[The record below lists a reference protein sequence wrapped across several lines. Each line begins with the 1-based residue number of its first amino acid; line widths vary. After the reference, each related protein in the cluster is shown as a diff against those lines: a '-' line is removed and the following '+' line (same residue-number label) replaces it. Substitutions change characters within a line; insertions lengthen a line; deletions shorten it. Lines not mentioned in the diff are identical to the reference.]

1 MRTIPPD
8 VYNRLKARQQ
18 IGDYRPNHEV
28 EVIERSAKTR
38 GFIAEGTGSEDPT
51 SSDYRPL
58 KIIQGLGEQAIA
70 HSNWVPT
77 NEGRFICAY
86 PQTIDGTNRVV
97 LGYTDAEEN
106 FLSEPHYPIQETVVI
121 EDITFY
127 RARDCSLYKHDDGD
141 LFMFV
146 RDRWP
151 DPGEEYGDMSAR
163 RDFAGSRIDCYVSAS
178 GNGYEMVGEAKVSD
192 FVYYSTVQRN
202 LPGYSDSRYQF
213 WEINWNAGITYE
225 PMRTSEGNFLL
236 AGHLCESFYPTS
248 RIWMSE
254 DKFLT
259 WKRVAGSRFFGHS
272 AGFTKPVELPDGSIF
287 SCVQWNSGNANLFL
301 SETKGHSFF
310 EIYNHPDYG
319 TKSLRFISERS
330 QSFNGSFLYDDHTG
344 VVYRHSA
351 GVYGGCGIHILEN
364 PTKERF
370 MDPEAWE
377 FIMYTHSNRQQWTR
391 LYHTPKDRIAVHW
404 GEFILGFT
412 PPEGTKLR
420 AKYIHISRSRTAA
433 SALNIVFDNKDGVLT
448 PERSGSEYFKLLWMN
463 NEIVVKQGYG
473 NNLVQTF
480 SGLIDSPRPR
490 RNPDYA
496 EIEVVARDYYKRCL
510 DQTITHP
517 ETGAHAVHAVG
528 AVESIFRQLAIWAG
542 FSNDRIVTETTG
554 MSVEKDFSWESYA
567 DAMQWLAE
575 VVNFEIIVD
584 EYGTIYFLRHH
595 ERGSDLAPDYVFREG
610 EDIIRIDYEVDDAE
624 LYAEVVVFGRAEN
637 EEGEQV
643 VLEARAPF
651 GAVEYNQVLPQK
663 ILPIH
668 SDLSTLAECQT
679 LADRTVALMASKPR
693 CADFA
698 AIGVPY
704 LQPGDRVRVIES
716 STTISEIYRIE
727 EMDIMQ
733 EPEEGTLLMTL
744 RTHHYGA
751 PDPEAI

>member
-86 PQTIDGTNRVV
+86 PQTIGGTNRVV

-127 RARDCSLYKHDDGD
+127 QAQDCSLYKHDDGE
-141 LFMFV
+141 LFLFV
-146 RDRWP
+146 RDQIP
-151 DPGEEYGDMSAR
+151 IEEWQTAWDDWNDRNYGMN
-163 RDFAGSRIDCYVSAS
+163 IKVYVSAS
-178 GNGYEMVGEAKVSD
+178 GNGYTLSGEVKTSD
-192 FVYYSTVQRN
+192 FVYHSTVWQNR
-202 LPGYSDSRYQF
+202 PGSHINFLWHGTHLDT
-213 WEINWNAGITYE
+213 EIGWDAGLTYE
-225 PMRTSEGNFLL
+225 PMRTSEGHFLL
-236 AGHLCESFYPTS
+236 AGHACETFFPTA

-259 WKRVAGSRFFGHS
+259 WKRVAGSRFFGHA
-272 AGFTKPVELPDGSIF
+272 AGFTKPVELPDGTIF
-287 SCVQWNSGNANLFL
+287 SGTQHNSGDASLFR
-301 SETKGHSFF
+301 SDTGGHSF
-310 EIYNHPDYG
+310 YNVGAP
-319 TKSLRFISERS
+319 LRFISERS

-351 GVYGGCGIHILEN
+351 GIYSGCGIHVLTN

-370 MDPEAWE
+370 IDPDAWE
-377 FIMYTHSNRQQWTR
+377 FIMYTHSNAQMWTR

-404 GEFILGFT
+404 GSVILGFT

-420 AKYIHISRSRTAA
+420 AKYIHVSRSRTAA
-433 SALNIVFDNKDGVLT
+433 SALNIVFDNKDGILT

-463 NEIVVKQGYG
+463 NEIIVRQGYG
-473 NNLVQTF
+473 SDLVQTF
-480 SGLIDSPRPR
+480 SGMIDSPRPR

-496 EIEVVARDYYKRCL
+496 EIEVVARDYFKLCL

-517 ETGAHAVHAVG
+517 TTGAHAVHAVG
-528 AVESIFRQLAIWAG
+528 PVESIFRTLAQWAG
-542 FSNDRIVTETTG
+542 FAGDKIVTEATG

-584 EYGTIYFLRHH
+584 EYGTIHFLRHH

-610 EDIIRIDYEVDDAE
+610 EDIIRLDYEIDDAE
-624 LYAEVVVFGRAEN
+624 LYAEVVVHGRTEVD
-637 EEGEQV
+637 GEQV

-651 GAVEYNQVLPQK
+651 GAIVYNQVLEQK
-663 ILPIH
+663 ILKID
-668 SDLSTLAECQT
+668 SDLTTLAECQT
-679 LADRTVALMASKPR
+679 LADRTASLMASKPR

-698 AIGVPY
+698 AIAVPH
-704 LQPGDRVRVIES
+704 LQVGDRVRVIES
-716 STTISEIYRIE
+716 STTISEIYRVD

-733 EPEEGTLLMTL
+733 EPDTLLMTL